1 MAANLGES
9 ALANVHQEG
18 LNELLSELASCYP
31 GHEDNAQSFG
41 VPELDALL
49 EIFAP
54 KASQYQDR
62 RASDQDQLRDYQA
75 AAYEEMLMEGSPHPE
90 DAHGPNIMDAA
101 EDLDP
106 ANTLFSDPEGTQN
119 RPPPILE
126 ISSSLSSSGKSQMLY
141 YLTAHAILP
150 REYGTIAIGG
160 REAAVIFI
168 DTDDRFD
175 AERLRVVAR
184 GIIQQSLSNL
194 PSNFGE
200 QSAGCPTDHD
210 IEALLVSSLQHV
222 HVFCPQSSSALLA
235 TLHSLDSYL
244 FDLSRH
250 RSASRPLQMI
260 AIDSTTAFIWQDRL
274 RDEVART
281 EEIGRSREEIDSERE
296 QKRRFSLPVL
306 YDELATQ
313 LKRLQSRFHCSIVYT
328 SVVSGGRPAADLY
341 ESESR
346 FSTLKPALPA
356 PWGTLPTLRLIFHRP
371 TVRPFPPSMAPQAA
385 VKEAPSRQDAV
396 QQGKISGWVN
406 EWGRDGWPRRIME
419 AIEASNGGGFSF
431 LVRESGVEFNSPTD

>member
-1 MAANLGES
+1 MLGEE
-9 ALANVHQEG
+9 N
-18 LNELLSELASCYP
+18 P
-31 GHEDNAQSFG
+31 NA
-41 VPELDALL
+41 A
-49 EIFAP
+49 
-54 KASQYQDR
+54 
-62 RASDQDQLRDYQA
+62 
-75 AAYEEMLMEGSPHPE
+75 
-90 DAHGPNIMDAA
+90 DAHGPNMMDET
-101 EDLDP
+101 EDAGP
-106 ANTLFSDPEGTQN
+106 ANTLFPDPDGTQD

-150 REYGTIAIGG
+150 RECGTVAING

-184 GIIQQSLSNL
+184 GIIHQRLPALS
-194 PSNFGE
+194 SNAEE
-200 QSAGCPTDHD
+200 QSARLPTHDD

-222 HVFCPQSSSALLA
+222 HVFRPQSSSALLA

-260 AIDSTTAFIWQDRL
+260 VMDSVTAFIWQDRL

-281 EEIGRSREEIDSERE
+281 EEIGRSREEIDDERE
-296 QKRRFSLPVL
+296 QKRKFSLPIL
-306 YDELATQ
+306 YAELAKQ
-313 LKRLQSRFHCSIVYT
+313 LKQLQVRFHCSIVYT
-328 SVVSGGRPAADLY
+328 SVVSGGRPSADLN
-341 ESESR
+341 ESQSR

-356 PWGTLPTLRLIFHRP
+356 PWGTLPTLRLIFHRSM
-371 TVRPFPPSMAPQAA
+371 VRPFPPSMAPHAA

-396 QQGKISGWVN
+396 QQGKISAWVN
-406 EWGRDGWPRRIME
+406 EWGRDGWPRRIVE
-419 AIEASNGGGFSF
+419 AIEASNGGAFSF
-431 LVRESGVEFNSPTD
+431 FVRESGVEFNSPTD